1 MNAKPA
7 VSFFKKAYFFLPVFS
22 KILFLFISAST
33 SDGFIRIGNH
43 SRKIRTSKL
52 KTFIWICCFLRFRQ
66 GRIIPPGLLFRFRG
80 KKGEI
85 KKLMGPVAFQENPLR
100 LYFIVVRSGRGDKKI
115 SIDLVPLIG

>member
-52 KTFIWICCFLRFRQ
+52 KTFIWICCFLRFRP
-66 GRIIPPGLLFRFRG
+66 GRIIPPGLSYSRASVPFSG

-85 KKLMGPVAFQENPLR
+85 KKLMGPVAFPEDPQR
-100 LYFIVVRSGRGDKKI
+100 
-115 SIDLVPLIG
+115 